1 MGKYC
6 AHFPSDTLWGPPCT
20 GVFSSY
26 LYRGTSPITS
36 GLHAIFLVVA
46 VPRHLPFIN
55 HQPKS
60 KMNGG
65 NIMERSLVAI
75 VFVIYDND
83 PSIRSIVFF
92 LAYLAEQGLRA
103 HYL

>member
-1 MGKYC
+1 
-6 AHFPSDTLWGPPCT
+6 
-20 GVFSSY
+20 
-26 LYRGTSPITS
+26 
-36 GLHAIFLVVA
+36 
-46 VPRHLPFIN
+46 
-55 HQPKS
+55 
-60 KMNGG
+60 
-65 NIMERSLVAI
+65 MERSLVAI